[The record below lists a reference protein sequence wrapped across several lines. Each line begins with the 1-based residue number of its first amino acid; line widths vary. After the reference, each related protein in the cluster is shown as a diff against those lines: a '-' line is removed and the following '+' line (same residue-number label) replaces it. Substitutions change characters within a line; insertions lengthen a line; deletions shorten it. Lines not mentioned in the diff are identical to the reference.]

1 MRQKLM
7 LTKRRCLKKVKIKV
21 FLHAAP
27 IQGAAIQNKGERM
40 LALIN
45 NNTALFL
52 ESFFYKS

>member
-21 FLHAAP
+21 FIHAAP

-40 LALIN
+40 LALI
-45 NNTALFL
+45 TLR
-52 ESFFYKS
+52 